1 MKAKFYKRTSKWRIL
16 IPPRITGTKRK
27 ARFFE
32 TEEEARKA
40 ADYIETNG
48 LPSNFD
54 CPWDSTQSTKNTEV
68 ASNDERGSLTVLL
81 DQSDIATLAT
91 ILAALCN
98 GETVEIKSI

>member
-16 IPPRITGTKRK
+16 IPPRITGTTRK

-32 TEEEARKA
+32 TEEEARKVA
-40 ADYIETNG
+40 AYIETNG

-54 CPWDSTQSTKNTEV
+54 RPWDSTQFTENTGV
-68 ASNDERGSLTVLL
+68 TNDERGSLTVLL